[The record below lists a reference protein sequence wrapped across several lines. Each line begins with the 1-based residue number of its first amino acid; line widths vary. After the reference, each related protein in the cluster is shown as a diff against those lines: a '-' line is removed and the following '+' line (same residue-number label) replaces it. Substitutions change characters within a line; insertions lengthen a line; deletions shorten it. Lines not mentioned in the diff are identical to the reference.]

1 MPRPARPC
9 SIVASSIGL
18 EIGAEKVS
26 VFAGGGGGGGG
37 GPVVVVVLLS
47 HRLLLADTPFFA
59 QP

>member
-1 MPRPARPC
+1 VPRPARPC

-26 VFAGGGGGGGG
+26 VFAGGGGGGG
-37 GPVVVVVLLS
+37 PVVVVVLLS
-47 HRLLLADTPFFA
+47 HRLLLADTPSFA

>member
-37 GPVVVVVLLS
+37 GPVVVLLS
-47 HRLLLADTPFFA
+47 HRLLLADTPSFA

>member
-26 VFAGGGGGGGG
+26 VFAGGGGG
-37 GPVVVVVLLS
+37 PVVVVVLLS
-47 HRLLLADTPFFA
+47 HRLLLADTPSFA